1 MQEILGSESESRE
14 QKVLPAGF
22 VENKRAEGCTLTSL
36 ASNQRG
42 SGQGPRLQEGEQRQ
56 SGGTW
61 LSQEELL
68 PWRSFWVD
76 SLGET

>member
-1 MQEILGSESESRE
+1 MQEILGNEAESRE

-42 SGQGPRLQEGEQRQ
+42 SGQGPRLQDGERQ
-56 SGGTW
+56 QNGGAW
-61 LSQEELL
+61 LCQEKLL
-68 PWRSFWVD
+68 PWRSF
-76 SLGET
+76 